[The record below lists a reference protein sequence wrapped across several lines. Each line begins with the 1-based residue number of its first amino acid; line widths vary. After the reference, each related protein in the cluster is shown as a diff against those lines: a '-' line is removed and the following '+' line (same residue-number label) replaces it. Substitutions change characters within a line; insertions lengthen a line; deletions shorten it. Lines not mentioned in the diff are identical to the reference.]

1 LSLSIQDIKDDT
13 FSGSFEIS
21 QNALY
26 VLLDFIEKSE
36 TNNAEK
42 LVDDC
47 NTLGKKI
54 IKSQPNMVNIRRK
67 ISTVVYHMKRLLK
80 SNKSANDIK
89 ETSKSKIKELI
100 QIAESKKKKIG
111 NIGAKL
117 IFNHSKILTI
127 SASSLIKE
135 IFYSAYKLKRKFT
148 VYCLESRPNNEGHT
162 LAVELSKKG
171 IPCVLTTDAMMGQLL
186 GEVNMVISG
195 ADRIYESGFVNKI
208 GTLPLAITSK
218 NLQIPFYIAA
228 ETDKILKEIDRSLR
242 FYPQDPSEI
251 YTGKNNSNLTVS
263 NVYFEAVSFDYVSK
277 IICEDGVFDTEE
289 YINWY
294 LED

>member
-1 LSLSIQDIKDDT
+1 MSLSVKDIKDDT

-26 VLLDFIEKSE
+26 ILQDFIDKSKS
-36 TNNAEK
+36 TNAEK
-42 LVDDC
+42 LVDEC
-47 NTLGKKI
+47 NAIGKKI

-67 ISTVVYHMKRLLK
+67 ISSVVYHMKRLLK
-80 SNKSANDIK
+80 SNKSADEIK
-89 ETSKSKIKELI
+89 KSSISKIQELI
-100 QIAESKKKKIG
+100 KAAESKKKKIG
-111 NIGAKL
+111 TIGAKL

-135 IFYSAYKLKRKFT
+135 IFYSAYKLKRKFS
-148 VYCLESRPNNEGHT
+148 VYCLESRPNNEGHA
-162 LAVELSKKG
+162 LALELSKKG
-171 IPCVLTTDAMMGQLL
+171 IPSILTTDAMMGQLL

-218 NLQIPFYIAA
+218 IMQIPFYVAA
-228 ETDKILKEIDRSLR
+228 ETDKILKEIDRSIR
-242 FYPQDPSEI
+242 FYPENPNEI
-251 YTGKNNSNLTVS
+251 YTGKNRNLSISNF
-263 NVYFEAVSFDYVSK
+263 YFEAVSFDYVSK
-277 IICEDGVFDTEE
+277 IICEDGVFDTSEFQS
-289 YINWY
+289 WY